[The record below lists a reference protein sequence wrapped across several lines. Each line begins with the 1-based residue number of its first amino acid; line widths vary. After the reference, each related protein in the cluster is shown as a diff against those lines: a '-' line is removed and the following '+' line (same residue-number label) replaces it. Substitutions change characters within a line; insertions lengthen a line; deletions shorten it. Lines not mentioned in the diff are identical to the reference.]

1 MSKERDEIVDR
12 YTRERMIVIAQE
24 VQRAACS
31 GAASAEAVA
40 QYGARALQELLD
52 QLKEMKAMPVEQ
64 VEEYA
69 RLLSAKA

>member
-1 MSKERDEIVDR
+1 MSKERNEIVES
-12 YTRERMIVIAQE
+12 YSRERMKVIGE
-24 VQRAACS
+24 EISRAACS

-52 QLKEMKAMPVEQ
+52 QLKEMKAMPVEE

-69 RLLSAKA
+69 RLLSAKE